1 VFGPE
6 QGKGGSF
13 LVTRNPGPN
22 NKPAAQA
29 YVDHFCFSLSN
40 WDETRVRA
48 AVKAKGQEISGGRDG
63 SLHVLDPYS
72 YKHPVRQY
80 RRRKRISALDR
91 RGESPWK
98 VLQHRSSTSSRPAR
112 SAAAG

>member
-1 VFGPE
+1 VIGVNHISYTCPDCTRARDFFINVFGLENASGHDDGKRANLMFGPE

-13 LVTRNPGPN
+13 LVTRDPGPN

-29 YVDHFCFSLSN
+29 YVDHFCFTLSN

-72 YKHPVRQY
+72 
-80 RRRKRISALDR
+80 
-91 RGESPWK
+91 
-98 VLQHRSSTSSRPAR
+98 
-112 SAAAG
+112 